1 MPFGA
6 LETKAALVRALHK
19 TWRDTEHALVRH
31 RAKVEAATREAD
43 YLRASVEELAK
54 LDPEPQEEETLAI
67 KRTDMMRSEKIAG
80 DVNDANEV
88 LSGNASPVPSLA
100 SLVRQA

>member
-1 MPFGA
+1 M
-6 LETKAALVRALHK
+6 
-19 TWRDTEHALVRH
+19 
-31 RAKVEAATREAD
+31 EAATREAD